1 MCSTGAP
8 WRLLSTQGNS
18 LRGNCYL
25 RPQEENWTLKDS
37 IKMLQE
43 GKKLLEQKMS
53 DAQKDWEKQLTAS
66 KAQAEKVLSQT
77 LAKMKDENNR
87 TCNLLR
93 EEISSSKEEI
103 SKLTKQMQN
112 LEKEKHGEITKLR
125 LKYDAKLLHL
135 QQETAKAQQH
145 AKSPM
150 NSAVTHIFRQVTACD
165 TSSVWVGCGGEGAGR
180 AVLNRGRKYINTKQ
194 ATDKEIQSLKQT
206 IASLQKK
213 LEQKHEGATSA
224 KKRRF

>member
-1 MCSTGAP
+1 MLTKKVF
-8 WRLLSTQGNS
+8 S
-18 LRGNCYL
+18 LEQQVSIYSVNENVLHEEITNMKKIHENFQKTIQRKCTIE
-25 RPQEENWTLKDS
+25 EENWTLKDS

-77 LAKMKDENNR
+77 LAKMKEENSR

-103 SKLTKQMQN
+103 GKLTKQMQN

-150 NSAVTHIFRQVTACD
+150 NSAVTHIFRQ
-165 TSSVWVGCGGEGAGR
+165 
-180 AVLNRGRKYINTKQ
+180 KYINTKQ
-194 ATDKEIQSLKQT
+194 ATDREIQSLKQT

-213 LEQKHEGATSA
+213 LEQRQEGTTSA